1 MMSDIKI
8 QIRNLYK
15 SFGSNKVLQGI
26 DLDVHDG
33 QSIAIIGASGTG
45 KSVLLK
51 CILGLIKPDSGSATV
66 DGIETVGASRQTRE
80 DVLRKFG
87 MLFQGGALFDSLPVW
102 ENIMFRFRQNNALSI
117 DELRQVATDTLADV
131 LLEERVLDLYPA
143 ELSGGMQKRVGLARA
158 IADKPGILF
167 FDEPTS
173 GLDPITSGVIN
184 RLIRNAVDR
193 LGATAMT
200 ISHDM
205 NSVRQ
210 IADQVAMIH
219 DRHIIWQGSVKDM
232 ETVDHPVVH
241 QFVHGLPTGPLT
253 KYAESI

>member
-219 DRHIIWQGSVKDM
+219 DGHIIWQGSVKDM

>member
-205 NSVRQ
+205 NSVRL

-219 DRHIIWQGSVKDM
+219 DGHIIWQGSVKDM

>member
-1 MMSDIKI
+1 
-8 QIRNLYK
+8 
-15 SFGSNKVLQGI
+15 
-26 DLDVHDG
+26 
-33 QSIAIIGASGTG
+33 
-45 KSVLLK
+45 
-51 CILGLIKPDSGSATV
+51 
-66 DGIETVGASRQTRE
+66 
-80 DVLRKFG
+80 
-87 MLFQGGALFDSLPVW
+87 
-102 ENIMFRFRQNNALSI
+102 MFRYRQNIKLDKAG
-117 DELRQVATDTLADV
+117 LRAEAKATLAEV

-219 DRHIIWQGSVKDM
+219 DGHIIWQGSVKDM
-232 ETVDHPVVH
+232 DQVDHPVVH

>member
-1 MMSDIKI
+1 MSDIKI

-51 CILGLIKPDSGSATV
+51 CILGLIKPDSGSASV

-205 NSVRQ
+205 NSVRL

-219 DRHIIWQGSVKDM
+219 DGHIIWQGSVKDM

>member
-51 CILGLIKPDSGSATV
+51 CILGLIKPDSGSASV

-219 DRHIIWQGSVKDM
+219 DGHIIWQGSVKEM

>member
-219 DRHIIWQGSVKDM
+219 DGHIIWQGSVKEM

>member
-1 MMSDIKI
+1 MTETQI
-8 QIRNLYK
+8 QIRDLKK
-15 SFGSNKVLQGI
+15 SFGSKHVLKGI
-26 DLDVHDG
+26 SLDVPKG
-33 QSIAIIGASGTG
+33 QSVAIIGASGTG

-51 CILGLIKPDSGSATV
+51 CILGLIQPDGGSATV
-66 DGIETVGASRQTRE
+66 DGIETVGASRRTRE
-80 DVLRKFG
+80 EVLKKFG

-102 ENIMFRFRQNNALSI
+102 ENVMFRYRQNTKMDKAR
-117 DELRQVATDTLADV
+117 LRAEAKATLAEV

-173 GLDPITSGVIN
+173 GLDPITTGVIN

-219 DRHIIWQGSVKDM
+219 DGHIIWQGSVKDM
-232 ETVDHPVVH
+232 DQVDHPVVH
-241 QFVHGLPTGPLT
+241 QFVHSLPTGPLT

>member
-1 MMSDIKI
+1 MSDIKI